1 MYLFRM
7 RVYFMS
13 NMSGIVKLRILRGGN
28 YVKIFDV
35 VSEAIIK
42 I

>member
-13 NMSGIVKLRILRGGN
+13 NMFGIVE
-28 YVKIFDV
+28 VKILCSGKHMKVFDV